1 MGIKKNYSLS
11 KIDKEYILQT
21 YPPVST
27 LNPNKNVLLRPM
39 DLDLVSDQSDTY
51 YFTPTSSGLYKVT
64 VTGEFDALLIV
75 FDPNGNK
82 LAADDDTDHVDE
94 YYHQANVLVHL
105 EELNLYSIFV
115 RMYGSD
121 VEFPSAV
128 LFAKKVK

>member
-1 MGIKKNYSLS
+1 
-11 KIDKEYILQT
+11 
-21 YPPVST
+21 
-27 LNPNKNVLLRPM
+27 M